1 MSLVLKEVSSK
12 KDLKDFIAFPYK
24 LYKDNKYFIPPLRI
38 DEMKTLN
45 KKSNPA
51 FDFCE
56 SKYWLVYKD
65 ERIVGRVAGIINTK
79 FNDKFD
85 KKSARF
91 GWIDFEDDEN
101 ISLLLFN
108 TVEQW
113 AVSKGMTSLHGPL
126 GFTDMDGEGMLIEG
140 YEEIS
145 TLGSIYNY
153 PYYRNHIEKLGYEK
167 DIDWIEFR
175 VKIVSSTPE
184 KIARIAEIA
193 LQRNKLHVPVFKKAK
208 DMLPYARDIFYLI
221 NETYKDLYGFVE
233 LTDKQIDSYVKQYF
247 SFIRPE
253 YLPIVLDENNKL
265 AAFGITMPSL
275 NNALQKING
284 KLLPF
289 GFLSILKEMKK
300 SKSLDLY
307 LTAVRTDLQNKG
319 VNALLIDQINK
330 VCIKNGIQFVETNR
344 ELESNEKVQAQWKL
358 YNARQHKRR
367 RCYKK
372 VLGKS

>member
-1 MSLVLKEVSSK
+1 
-12 KDLKDFIAFPYK
+12 
-24 LYKDNKYFIPPLRI
+24 
-38 DEMKTLN
+38 
-45 KKSNPA
+45 
-51 FDFCE
+51 
-56 SKYWLVYKD
+56 
-65 ERIVGRVAGIINTK
+65 
-79 FNDKFD
+79 
-85 KKSARF
+85 
-91 GWIDFEDDEN
+91 
-101 ISLLLFN
+101 
-108 TVEQW
+108 
-113 AVSKGMTSLHGPL
+113 
-126 GFTDMDGEGMLIEG
+126 MDGEGMLIEG
-140 YEEIS
+140 YEEVS

-153 PYYRNHIEKLGYEK
+153 PYYRTHIENFGYQK

-175 VKIVSSTPE
+175 VNIVSSTPE

-208 DMLPYARDIFYLI
+208 DMLPYARDIFYMI

-253 YLPIVLDENNKL
+253 YLPLVLDENNKL

-284 KLLPF
+284 KLFPF
-289 GFLSILKEMKK
+289 GFLHILKEMKK

-330 VCIKNGIQFVETNR
+330 VCIKNGIKYVETNR

-358 YNARQHKRR
+358 YDARQHKRR

-372 VLGKS
+372 LLA